1 MPTLSFPIHIT
12 NKNRP
17 IWPFLFLRP
26 FGEERLK
33 QCWRWGRPSFS
44 LLINLI
50 CSRCPSLFG
59 SSARDDFAQYN
70 HRPIF
75 FPFKISPLALL
86 KVTFSSSF
94 LFCTFSVCQKCSHQ
108 PTLKFKEQTTEF
120 FWKVLTDTWLCRRP
134 HHRCQEELKKGGSSS
149 SLNMYWSRYM
159 WKANSLGWI
168 FWRNVGK
175 YTYVLERDRYLMDFS
190 CHNVKYFYAQSS
202 IDTGVTQGNRYCI
215 IAHTQC
221 IPI

>member
-75 FPFKISPLALL
+75 FPFKISPLAFV
-86 KVTFSSSF
+86 KVTFPPPFYFAPFLSVKNAAISLLWNSKNKRPSF
-94 LFCTFSVCQKCSHQ
+94 SEKSWQ
-108 PTLKFKEQTTEF
+108 TLGFAADHTIDVKKN
-120 FWKVLTDTWLCRRP
+120 W
-134 HHRCQEELKKGGSSS
+134 KKGGSSS
-149 SLNMYWSRYM
+149 TLNMYWSRYM

-190 CHNVKYFYAQSS
+190 CRNVKYFYAQSS
-202 IDTGVTQGNRYCI
+202 IDTSVT
-215 IAHTQC
+215 
-221 IPI
+221 